1 MRVVEYQT
9 FLKRWTQQL
18 QDRLIQMCHW
28 LSNAHPLNKAM
39 LPTFETAVF
48 REITNENRRNAGL
61 RSTRAESQR
70 IGEIKSRSTWYG
82 ILKVAQGPL
91 WYAGC

>member
-9 FLKRWTQQL
+9 FLKRWIQQL

-39 LPTFETAVF
+39 LPTFETAL
-48 REITNENRRNAGL
+48 RSEIASENCPNAAL
-61 RSTRAESQR
+61 RSTGAYSQL
-70 IGEIKSRSTWYG
+70 ISEIK
-82 ILKVAQGPL
+82 
-91 WYAGC
+91 